1 MLRRR
6 SLLALLGIGVSAFG
20 LAAHIH
26 AAAAATGQTFTPV
39 TSWSIS
45 RVDPTAGGAPY
56 CTLARRFDGN
66 TVITF
71 ARNTS
76 GEGTVAVDFQQPLF
90 DPNQTYRIGLQA
102 GNGLKREFLTRPA
115 TPNALVLRTGQDPQF
130 FNALSNASELG
141 VILDDTRYAF
151 SVPDFGNGT
160 SQLVN
165 CIGAAPQ
172 VTAPQPANTA
182 SADDGALNDLRT
194 QLNALKQENAGIVAA
209 LKQQGTTS
217 AAATGALPATAENR
231 ELTDKLAKLESEKNA
246 LVENLQ
252 NERARQQQEAQ
263 DEQTLKQALE
273 DQKSLKSMLE
283 SERQQRAALEASLG
297 QKTADAEKRGELRAR
312 ITALEASNSELKTL
326 RETLESE
333 RQKRLEVE
341 KLLQDQKTKAAA
353 SLEDQERLRTRVS
366 ELEKQNKSLQQTAG
380 QVADMKSQLEDT
392 GARASMEQARRE
404 AAEKALQEMQLS
416 SADAAVKMADMQKQL
431 ESERA
436 KMADAEQ
443 AKEAALTKQHADE
456 IARLNADMAKLR
468 DQQQAA
474 QDMQQKAVA
483 EQARREAA
491 ERELGQARME
501 LAQKETQL
509 SQLSSEKADML
520 TKLDTA
526 RADAAKM
533 RVAQDDSAKLK
544 TMSDQLS
551 VLETRNSDLM
561 TQLQTANAQRE
572 AAEKASVTTTA
583 NDADTN
589 QKIVEIG
596 RKAEADRRELQ
607 TVLDAERARRE
618 KLEAIMAKGGS
629 DDDRMAEMSRQMQ
642 DLQKHNVEL
651 EKRLAS
657 APAADTGMADT
668 LKKQLAALKADNEML
683 AQKLASA
690 ADMQK
695 TAPAAGD
702 EAAQVVYSG
711 NDQMAE
717 ALAETKSNLASA
729 LAERNEYRDLLQRE
743 RQDEKQGKK
752 AKGEPVDAGANAR
765 IQQLENE
772 RADLVRKLEYE
783 RARNEQIASGHEAPP
798 PSGDNAADLEK
809 RIASIEAE
817 RDSLKKQLSAAQS
830 DVIAARTNM
839 NSGSA
844 DGAATAELESL
855 RAQLADAR
863 RAAAQSG
870 VDRHG
875 NTRTDPQAA
884 AKIASL
890 EKQLAAAQN
899 DVIAARTNA
908 TANTTPNRDVQTL
921 LAENQR
927 LQSQLASSGRDNA
940 DMGALQ
946 SEIAALRAQNGV
958 LSQEINKR
966 LTAAPTRAA
975 VDNAMAAAEFKTR
988 EANALAEQ
996 KVSAD
1001 LQKANTRFAEAEAE
1015 NVRLAKELAQSRAR
1029 AQQVAQMRVQE
1040 QVQPQPS
1047 SAVAQPV
1054 IAQPVVAQ
1062 TASMPTVPAK
1072 IATPKM
1078 APIVSAD
1085 QATPQFVAK
1094 PGDKSVPVVYAQ
1106 TAQISTPVV
1115 SAPPAPSAMYQP
1127 VSVAPD
1133 AARDMGPSG
1142 VDIQGYLQRAG
1153 IPMVGGFEKVRKVST
1168 PQFGAFR
1175 WDTGTVFGT
1184 AEQQKL
1190 PRGQSFDQA
1199 VAAYLSKTRQRCSG
1213 TFDQSFDAAQVGK
1226 QKDFAVA
1233 DVACVMPDGTGAGA
1247 AMLFFYKDGMFNA
1260 IAHEGDITQFD
1271 QAMATRDSLARFM
1284 KSLL

>member
-431 ESERA
+431 
-436 KMADAEQ
+436 
-443 AKEAALTKQHADE
+443 
-456 IARLNADMAKLR
+456 
-468 DQQQAA
+468 
-474 QDMQQKAVA
+474 
-483 EQARREAA
+483 
-491 ERELGQARME
+491 
-501 LAQKETQL
+501 
-509 SQLSSEKADML
+509 
-520 TKLDTA
+520 
-526 RADAAKM
+526 
-533 RVAQDDSAKLK
+533 
-544 TMSDQLS
+544 
-551 VLETRNSDLM
+551 
-561 TQLQTANAQRE
+561 
-572 AAEKASVTTTA
+572 
-583 NDADTN
+583 
-589 QKIVEIG
+589 
-596 RKAEADRRELQ
+596 
-607 TVLDAERARRE
+607 
-618 KLEAIMAKGGS
+618 
-629 DDDRMAEMSRQMQ
+629 
-642 DLQKHNVEL
+642 
-651 EKRLAS
+651 
-657 APAADTGMADT
+657 
-668 LKKQLAALKADNEML
+668 
-683 AQKLASA
+683 
-690 ADMQK
+690 
-695 TAPAAGD
+695 
-702 EAAQVVYSG
+702 
-711 NDQMAE
+711 
-717 ALAETKSNLASA
+717 
-729 LAERNEYRDLLQRE
+729 
-743 RQDEKQGKK
+743 
-752 AKGEPVDAGANAR
+752 
-765 IQQLENE
+765 
-772 RADLVRKLEYE
+772 
-783 RARNEQIASGHEAPP
+783 
-798 PSGDNAADLEK
+798 
-809 RIASIEAE
+809 
-817 RDSLKKQLSAAQS
+817 
-830 DVIAARTNM
+830 
-839 NSGSA
+839 
-844 DGAATAELESL
+844 
-855 RAQLADAR
+855 
-863 RAAAQSG
+863 
-870 VDRHG
+870 
-875 NTRTDPQAA
+875 
-884 AKIASL
+884 
-890 EKQLAAAQN
+890 
-899 DVIAARTNA
+899 
-908 TANTTPNRDVQTL
+908 
-921 LAENQR
+921 
-927 LQSQLASSGRDNA
+927 
-940 DMGALQ
+940 
-946 SEIAALRAQNGV
+946 
-958 LSQEINKR
+958 
-966 LTAAPTRAA
+966 
-975 VDNAMAAAEFKTR
+975 
-988 EANALAEQ
+988 
-996 KVSAD
+996 
-1001 LQKANTRFAEAEAE
+1001 
-1015 NVRLAKELAQSRAR
+1015 
-1029 AQQVAQMRVQE
+1029 
-1040 QVQPQPS
+1040 
-1047 SAVAQPV
+1047 
-1054 IAQPVVAQ
+1054 
-1062 TASMPTVPAK
+1062 
-1072 IATPKM
+1072 
-1078 APIVSAD
+1078 
-1085 QATPQFVAK
+1085 
-1094 PGDKSVPVVYAQ
+1094 
-1106 TAQISTPVV
+1106 
-1115 SAPPAPSAMYQP
+1115 
-1127 VSVAPD
+1127 
-1133 AARDMGPSG
+1133 
-1142 VDIQGYLQRAG
+1142 
-1153 IPMVGGFEKVRKVST
+1153 
-1168 PQFGAFR
+1168 
-1175 WDTGTVFGT
+1175 
-1184 AEQQKL
+1184 
-1190 PRGQSFDQA
+1190 
-1199 VAAYLSKTRQRCSG
+1199 
-1213 TFDQSFDAAQVGK
+1213 
-1226 QKDFAVA
+1226 
-1233 DVACVMPDGTGAGA
+1233 
-1247 AMLFFYKDGMFNA
+1247 
-1260 IAHEGDITQFD
+1260 
-1271 QAMATRDSLARFM
+1271 
-1284 KSLL
+1284 